1 MLKQNE
7 ERIRTHIATEVR
19 EICKK
24 KLVGTIDM
32 TPTWSALTP
41 MMLLVYST
49 TDNMK
54 TKKEMAEDFDRMA
67 EAADRYNQQQ
77 AQNKA
82 AIDLVNS

>member
-1 MLKQNE
+1 MLQQNE
-7 ERIRTHIATEVR
+7 DRIRTYIATEVLER
-19 EICKK
+19 CTKK
-24 KLVGTIDM
+24 VVGTIDN
-32 TPTWSALTP
+32 TPTWSVLTP

-49 TDNMK
+49 TDNMA
-54 TKKEMAEDFDRMA
+54 TKKEMAIEFDRMA